1 MNQQDHNNST
11 KTPSH
16 NSPPNGPTN
25 GTAPPKIDTA
35 FDDEADLVLRATANI
50 WQQPLDSYIAHL
62 AQKRQQLE
70 HDFTA
75 NEQSRMF
82 QTAARIEEMT
92 QRRIVAVRERR
103 AIKLQEQQIEAQAH
117 ARQAQEVQRQAEVE
131 LQKQA
136 NKDQDR
142 EARLKKQREAAKRRR
157 HEEKR
162 RQNPNWVPRQT
173 KANRAVSI
181 DHDDDDL
188 HSVANGYSYPA
199 SEVDELEDDLG
210 LSEPASRHSGYS
222 PFPPAHLGGPDGHHL
237 NGAGYHSSPYPQSDG
252 PEHDRGSSL
261 PPDLDDP
268 NHDTPGPHTSTDG
281 PGPKRKPRSV
291 EDMERRVWTHIARRD
306 VPKVNRIVTASTSG
320 RQFFAKRLAA
330 VVARE
335 ARRAQVR
342 TKGAK
347 DVQMRAK
354 KVMRE
359 MFVFMKGNEKR
370 EREARKRAEK
380 EALEKA
386 KKEEEVREAKRQARK
401 LNFLITQTE
410 LYSHFIGD
418 KIKSKQPIP

>member
-1 MNQQDHNNST
+1 M
-11 KTPSH
+11 
-16 NSPPNGPTN
+16 
-25 GTAPPKIDTA
+25 
-35 FDDEADLVLRATANI
+35 
-50 WQQPLDSYIAHL
+50 
-62 AQKRQQLE
+62 
-70 HDFTA
+70 
-75 NEQSRMF
+75 
-82 QTAARIEEMT
+82 
-92 QRRIVAVRERR
+92 RERKQVR
-103 AIKLQEQQIEAQAH
+103 LQEQQIEAQAH
-117 ARQAQEVQRQAEVE
+117 ARQAQELERQAQLE

-136 NKDQDR
+136 NKDLDR

-173 KANRAVSI
+173 KANRAASI

-188 HSVANGYSYPA
+188 HSIGNGYSYPA

-210 LSEPASRHSGYS
+210 LSEPVSRHSAFS
-222 PFPPAHLGGPDGHHL
+222 PFPSGQHGALDSAHL
-237 NGAGYHSSPYPQSDG
+237 NSAAYHSSPYPQSDG
-252 PEHDRGSSL
+252 PEFDRGSSL
-261 PPDLDDP
+261 PPDLDDGHQP
-268 NHDTPGPHTSTDG
+268 EPTGQAAATDG
-281 PGPKRKPRSV
+281 PGPKRKARSV
-291 EDMERRVWTHIARRD
+291 DDLERRVWTHIARREI
-306 VPKVNRIVTASTSG
+306 PKVNRIVTASTSG
-320 RQFFAKRLAA
+320 RQFFTKRLSA

-380 EALEKA
+380 EALEKT

-418 KIKSKQPIP
+418 KIKSKPREW